1 MAVNTVFVHTN
12 DKQLVGAQVSA
23 YSLKRNSARPDSF
36 EVRIIRREDYPF
48 FENFEGRLFLRAGV
62 KRPWENADL
71 QSFTPLRFA
80 PPELM
85 GYEGRAVIIDPD
97 IFAVGDVAELLERD
111 MEGKAIFA
119 RPRFGH
125 NGRPD
130 YLATS
135 VMLLDCARLK
145 HWKLQ
150 DNFAELFRFER
161 DYEDWVTLAQE
172 PRETIGFLEPHW
184 NDFDRLTSET
194 RLLHNTKRRT
204 QPWKTGLPI
213 DFTNRI
219 PIPFV
224 SRLIGS
230 DGIKLPL
237 RYKRHPDRRQEEF
250 FFALLKECLDTG
262 LVTREFLRAE
272 MERNHVRHDA
282 LEVISRAPALDEI
295 KLTAAAA

>member
-1 MAVNTVFVHTN
+1 MVRNTVFVHTN

-23 YSLKRNSARPDSF
+23 YSLKRNSRRPDSF
-36 EVRIIRREDYPF
+36 DVKIIRREDYAF
-48 FENFEGRLFLRAGV
+48 FDDFEGLPFLRAGL
-62 KRPWENADL
+62 KRPWENDDL

-80 PPELM
+80 PPEIM
-85 GYEGRAVIIDPD
+85 GFEGRAVIIDPD
-97 IFAVGDVAELLERD
+97 IFAVGDVADLLERD
-111 MEGKAIFA
+111 MQGKAVFA

-135 VMLLDCARLK
+135 VMLLDCARLR

-150 DNFAELFRFER
+150 ENFNQLFRFER
-161 DYEDWVTLAQE
+161 DYEDWVTLALE
-172 PRETIGFLEPHW
+172 PRDSIGFLEEHW
-184 NDFDRLTSET
+184 NDFDRLTPET

-237 RYKRHPDRRQEEF
+237 RYKRHPDLRQEQF
-250 FFALLKECLDTG
+250 FFALLRECLEQG
-262 LVTREFLRAE
+262 LVTESFLALE
-272 MERNHVRHDA
+272 IARNHVRQDA
-282 LEVISRAPALDEI
+282 IEVARRAPPLDQI
-295 KLTAAAA
+295 KRNAAA